1 MNKDDQARQSPGQTT
16 QAELATEAKSV
27 TAEPVDLNKTT
38 PPDQSAQATESVAE
52 SSPLVE
58 GKGEKSEKSE
68 QPVKK
73 KKPWSA
79 PVLQFLDEEEETD
92 GRSDYEGGGVVV
104 NPAGAKTWTSTKETI
119 KPTLSTTSARFSPS

>member
-1 MNKDDQARQSPGQTT
+1 MNKDDQAKQPLT
-16 QAELATEAKSV
+16 QAGSV
-27 TAEPVDLNKTT
+27 TAEPVELSKTT
-38 PPDQSAQATESVAE
+38 SPDQSAQATESAAE

-92 GRSDYEGGGVVV
+92 GRNTQTGGAGRVV
-104 NPAGAKTWTSTKETI
+104 NPDGAKEATSRSESLDTY
-119 KPTLSTTSARFSPS
+119 SPS

>member
-1 MNKDDQARQSPGQTT
+1 MNKDDQAKQPLT
-16 QAELATEAKSV
+16 QAGSV

-38 PPDQSAQATESVAE
+38 PPPDQSAQATESAAE

-58 GKGEKSEKSE
+58 GKGEKSAKSE

-92 GRSDYEGGGVVV
+92 GRLHSTDPALD
-104 NPAGAKTWTSTKETI
+104 NPDAAKTS
-119 KPTLSTTSARFSPS
+119 RSPSEFTSPSGDEYSPS

>member
-92 GRSDYEGGGVVV
+92 GRFSKINPTLV
-104 NPAGAKTWTSTKETI
+104 NPGGDKTSTHPSEYTS
-119 KPTLSTTSARFSPS
+119 PTSFDEYSPS

>member
-1 MNKDDQARQSPGQTT
+1 MNKDDQAKQPLT
-16 QAELATEAKSV
+16 QAGSV
-27 TAEPVDLNKTT
+27 SAEPVDLNKTT
-38 PPDQSAQATESVAE
+38 PPPPDQSAQATESVAE

-58 GKGEKSEKSE
+58 GKGEKSEKSAKSE

-92 GRSDYEGGGVVV
+92 GRLHSTDPALD
-104 NPAGAKTWTSTKETI
+104 NPDADKTS
-119 KPTLSTTSARFSPS
+119 RSPSEFTSPTSFDEYSPS

>member
-1 MNKDDQARQSPGQTT
+1 MNADEQVKQPSSQAT
-16 QAELATEAKSV
+16 QAELATEAKSAN
-27 TAEPVDLNKTT
+27 AEPVDLNKTT
-38 PPDQSAQATESVAE
+38 PDQADQSAQATESVAE

-68 QPVKK
+68 QPAKK

-92 GRSDYEGGGVVV
+92 GRTY
-104 NPAGAKTWTSTKETI
+104 W
-119 KPTLSTTSARFSPS
+119 